1 MRVHQLEL
9 IRSGANGTMTPNSM
23 RESPSRASVASTHG
37 IPSTVVSSPYHIL
50 DPRSLSALMH
60 NPQFAA
66 NFGLGMD
73 SHATAVMNA
82 LEQRT
87 ALEQRN
93 ALEQRFLGIFSS
105 KNRFSDLFF
114 ACYSHPSY

>member
-1 MRVHQLEL
+1 
-9 IRSGANGTMTPNSM
+9 MTPNSM